1 MAHYLEI
8 HHIPRALVMGVKV
21 LQSTE
26 NPLVPKMVELLSV
39 PRFGLNDVFRK
50 HYDVNSEW
58 DQCYFALS
66 NSDIHFILQELDKQV
81 FEEDYYDKDK
91 FNIVKS
97 FLDGLNGKCDGD
109 LAFFISWSK

>member
-1 MAHYLEI
+1 MAHYLQI
-8 HHIPRALVMGVKV
+8 HRLPRTLVMGAKV

-26 NPLVPKMVELLSV
+26 NPLVPKMVELLSI
-39 PRFGLNDVFRK
+39 PRFELNDVFRK

-66 NSDIHFILQELDKQV
+66 NSDIYFILQELDKQT
-81 FEEDYYDKDK
+81 FEDDYYDKSD
-91 FNIVKS
+91 FNVVRS
-97 FLDGLNGKCDGD
+97 FLDTINGICDGD